1 MHRPS
6 TERQSSGTG
15 RTLRRQRYARASA
28 EREAALSVRHRAS
41 SLVRGPVTALR
52 WLGGA
57 ARNAVV
63 AGRWV
68 VLAGWLVAAVAA
80 VVLPSPGGGG
90 GGDDIGGLL
99 PPDSE
104 AMAVQE
110 RSLELFRVPVLSETT
125 VVVHDPEGL
134 DLLTRADVTLWAL
147 AHTQARLEGTVSP
160 TGDQVVAAVPIPSSD
175 PETAVTYL
183 YVTHGT
189 SLAEATSLA
198 RQYASHFDNQ
208 ASLQTYVTGLTPAR
222 VAQAEYLEARL
233 RVFEVATLVLIAIVV
248 ALTFRSVVAPVVVL
262 LVAGLGY
269 VVAVRVLAAA
279 ASSLG
284 FALPDQLRPLT
295 AALLIGVVT
304 DYCVLFFSGYRR
316 QLDQGLHRHE
326 AARRV
331 VLTEGPIV
339 AVAGVTVAAGTA
351 ALLIADFALFRAF
364 GPALALTVLVGLA
377 VSLTLVP
384 ALLAILGPRLFAP
397 TQVSGSRTLEH
408 GGGRGTRWLARVL
421 SGRRGAVVGLLL
433 GVAVLVPMALPV
445 SDMRLGVSFT
455 TGLPGDDPVK
465 RGAQV
470 LEETGVRGITAP
482 TEVVLEGEGV
492 AEQREA
498 LARLQEALA
507 AQPGVAEV
515 LGPAQNP
522 LPEEYGIVFSEDG
535 DAARFAVVFDSD
547 PLAATAVS
555 DLRTLQDRLD
565 VLIAEAGVED
575 VTVGVTGQT
584 ALASELAV
592 ITRDNLGRTLI
603 AVLLVELVIL
613 ALFLR
618 ALLAPVVLVALSA
631 LGVAAALGLTVL
643 VFQGLLGEP
652 GLTFFV
658 PFATAVLLLALG
670 ADYNVFAV
678 GAIWEQAS
686 RRPLAQA
693 IAVAM
698 PATARAISAAG
709 LILAAT
715 FAMVAIIPLSTFR
728 QVGFTMAVGLLID
741 TFLIR
746 PVLTPAVLT
755 LLGRSAGWPG
765 RRIRT
770 TAGRPG
776 SGEQQGLLEEEAERR
791 GTGGPPRTAV
801 GAGEST

>member
-1 MHRPS
+1 MTP
-6 TERQSSGTG
+6 G
-15 RTLRRQRYARASA
+15 
-28 EREAALSVRHRAS
+28 HRAWPGARLLAATLHAVS
-41 SLVRGPVTALR
+41 
-52 WLGGA
+52 GA
-57 ARNAVV
+57 ARTAVV

-80 VVLPSPGGGG
+80 VLLPSSGSGGGD
-90 GGDDIGGLL
+90 DDIGGLL

-104 AMAVQE
+104 AVAVQE
-110 RSLELFRVPVLSETT
+110 RSLGLFRVPVLSETS

-134 DLLTRADVTLWAL
+134 DALTRADVALWAL
-147 AHTQARLEGTVSP
+147 AHTQAQVEGTAPPS
-160 TGDQVVAAVPIPSSD
+160 GRQVVAAVPLPTSASD
-175 PETAVTYL
+175 TAVTYL
-183 YVTHGT
+183 YVTRGT
-189 SLAEATSLA
+189 SLSEATSLA
-198 RQYASHFDNQ
+198 RQYASHFHNQ
-208 ASLQTYVTGLTPAR
+208 ASVQTYVTGLTPAR
-222 VAQAEYLEARL
+222 VAQAEYLETRL
-233 RVFEVATLVLIAIVV
+233 HVFEAATLVLIAVVV

-262 LVAGLGY
+262 LVAGLAY
-269 VVAVRVLAAA
+269 VIALRVLTTAAA
-279 ASSLG
+279 AFG
-284 FALPDQLRPLT
+284 FAVSDQLRPLT

-316 QLDQGLHRHE
+316 QLDRGLHRHE
-326 AARRV
+326 AAGRV

-351 ALLIADFALFRAF
+351 ALLVADFALFRAF
-364 GPALALTVLVGLA
+364 GPALALTVLVGLL

-397 TQVSGSRTLEH
+397 SRVAGGRSLEQSA
-408 GGGRGTRWLARVL
+408 GRGTRWLARAL
-421 SGRRGAVVGLLL
+421 SGRRGAVVGLVL
-433 GVAVLVPMALPV
+433 GVAVLVPAALPLA
-445 SDMRLGVSFT
+445 DMRLGVSFT
-455 TGLPGDDPVK
+455 TGLPDDDAVQ

-470 LEETGVRGITAP
+470 LEDTGVRGVTAP
-482 TEVVLEGEGV
+482 TEIIVEGEGV
-492 AEQREA
+492 AQAREA
-498 LARLQEALA
+498 LTRFQDALS

-522 LPEEYGIVFSEDG
+522 LPEEYGIVFSQDG
-535 DAARFAVVFDSD
+535 NAARFVVVLDSD
-547 PLAATAVS
+547 PLAAPAVA
-555 DLRTLQDRLD
+555 DLRRLQERLD
-565 VLIAEAGVED
+565 GLLTEAGLGG

-592 ITRDNLGRTLI
+592 ITRENLERTLL

-618 ALLAPVVLVALSA
+618 ALLAPVVLLVLSA

-670 ADYNVFAV
+670 SDYNVFAV
-678 GAIWEQAS
+678 GAIWDQAA

-728 QVGFTMAVGLLID
+728 QIAFTMAVGLLID

-765 RRIRT
+765 GRIRT
-770 TAGRPG
+770 TTGRPG
-776 SGEQQGLLEEEAERR
+776 AREQAGLLEEESDRWA
-791 GTGGPPRTAV
+791 TGATPPAAV
-801 GAGEST
+801 GAGGRT